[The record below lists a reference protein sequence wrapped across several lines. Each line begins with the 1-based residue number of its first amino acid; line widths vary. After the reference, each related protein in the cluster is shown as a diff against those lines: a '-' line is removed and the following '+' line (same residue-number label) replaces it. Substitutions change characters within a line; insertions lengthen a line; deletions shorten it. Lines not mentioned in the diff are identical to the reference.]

1 VTLAAYSSRGVQSV
15 AVAAPGFSAD
25 CLETLE
31 EIGIRGRETFQSNGG
46 KRFALLECLNDSPE
60 GMAMLEQLVVRE
72 LEGWQPQT

>member
-1 VTLAAYSSRGVQSV
+1 
-15 AVAAPGFSAD
+15 
-25 CLETLE
+25 LETLE
-31 EIGIRGRETFQSNGG
+31 EIGIRGRETFLSSGG